1 MSEPRVRALR
11 PGDTEAVLA
20 LLRLGLGAG
29 NVPRT
34 PEFWRWK
41 HDRNPF
47 GRSYGLVAESGGRLV
62 GVRVFLRWSF
72 HAGERELVAL
82 RAVDTVTHPDWRGRG
97 LFSRLTREL
106 LAEVEPLTEVGTT
119 GVGLV
124 FNTPNRR
131 SRPGYLKMGWRVA
144 GRPPLMARCRNP
156 LRHRGRHPG
165 DGRRADL
172 STLPALAELLAPP
185 KTGEP
190 TPQNRADGWLSTVRS
205 PAYLRWRYGEI
216 PGVEYRILQRHRQG
230 DGAALVF
237 RERRRRGRTEIDVA
251 EVLTGGSEGGIDL
264 AADLL
269 RGLVRQGRADWHLAV
284 ASPGSP
290 ERRALRRAGFLPV
303 RWLAPRMTV
312 LSLGHRTPDRVPS
325 VDSWRWSLGDL
336 EIF

>member
-20 LLRLGLGAG
+20 LLRIGLGAG
-29 NVPRT
+29 TVPRT

-47 GRSYGLVAESGGRLV
+47 GRSYGLVAESGDRLV

-72 HAGERELVAL
+72 HAGERELLAL

-106 LAEVEPLTEVGTT
+106 LAEVKPLAEVGTA
-119 GVGLV
+119 GAGLV

-156 LRHRGRHPG
+156 LRRRRRRPE
-165 DGRRADL
+165 DARRADL

-185 KTGEP
+185 SCMPRPE
-190 TPQNRADGWLSTVRS
+190 NRVDGRLSTARS

-216 PGVEYRILQRHRQG
+216 PGIEYRILERHRQG
-230 DGAALVF
+230 DRAALVF

-251 EVLTGGSEGGIDL
+251 EVFTGGSEGGIGL

-269 RGLVRQGRADWHLAV
+269 RELVRQGRADWLLAV

-290 ERRALRRAGFLPV
+290 ERRALRRAGFVPV

-312 LSLGHRTPDRVPS
+312 LSLGNRSRDCVPS